1 MWSTVAYIILRNRI
15 LLWIIVGLAT
25 AFMGYQAQFT
35 QVSYKFSRILP
46 QEDTTHLIY
55 EDFKKTFG
63 EVANTVVIG
72 MSSDNL
78 FDPDVLNYWKQFSDS
93 LNTIDG
99 VEGIVSI
106 SQFYS
111 IAKDSSGMLEVKEIA
126 SDKPYNSISAAELEQ
141 QLKDLP
147 FYKDLLISRKG
158 NTTLMYVQ
166 LNTSMLYNKEII
178 RLLESIKT
186 TSYVF
191 EGLIGEEIHISGLPH
206 IRMANTTKLKR
217 EVYLFIF
224 LALLVTAA
232 LLFFFLKSF
241 RATLVSMV
249 VVIFGVIWTFGLIS
263 TLGYEITLL
272 SSIIPP
278 LVIVIGIPNCIFLIN
293 KYHQEYKHHG
303 NKVLALQRV
312 IIKIGNATLLT
323 NTTTALGFASFIL
336 TDSIILKEFGAVAC
350 INILVVFLLS
360 LIIIPIAY
368 TYMTDPKERH
378 FAHLDRKW
386 VSKMNGFLIHTVA
399 HRRPWVYTLSI
410 VILITGYFGIQQIKT
425 TGNLSDDFQHHDPV
439 YMDLKFL
446 EREFR
451 GVVPIEVVVRSKD
464 QGGMQKLGS
473 LKKIEAF
480 QRSLDSLPKLSRSI
494 AITDFAKFARQAFY
508 SGDPAFYSLVTSQDK
523 EWVYSSFPRGDGYSS
538 FLKSFID
545 SSGTRARISM
555 QVADIGTEEMRIL
568 QKNIADK
575 ADEFFD
581 SDRYDITITGASVLF
596 LNGTTYLIKNL
607 IVSLL
612 LAIAVI
618 SIIMAILF
626 RSLRM
631 VIISLIPNLIP
642 LVLTASIMGFA
653 GIPLKPSTILVFSI
667 AFGISVDDTIHFL
680 AKYRQELQRTKWN
693 MRASIVEAIRDT
705 SVSMFYTS
713 VVLFF
718 GFSIFLASEFGGTQ
732 ALGMLVS
739 ITLILAMF
747 SNLIILPTLL
757 MTLERLIT
765 EKTFSK
771 LLFPLMGKES
781 DPKDIEYSEEP
792 KKGS

>member
-1 MWSTVAYIILRNRI
+1 MWSTVARIILRNRI

-46 QEDTTHLIY
+46 QHDTTHIIY

-63 EVANTVVIG
+63 EVANTVVVG

-78 FDPDVLNYWKQFSDS
+78 FDPRILNHWKSFSDS
-93 LNTIDG
+93 LSAIKG
-99 VEGIVSI
+99 VESVVSI
-106 SQFYS
+106 TQFYS
-111 IAKDSSGMLEVKEIA
+111 ISKDSLGTLKLEEIT
-126 SDKPYNSISAAELEQ
+126 SNEPYNAVSAKNIEQ
-141 QLKDLP
+141 QIKDLP

-158 NTTLMYVQ
+158 NTTLLYVQ

-178 RLLESIKT
+178 RLVESIKKT
-186 TSYVF
+186 AKVY
-191 EGLIGEEIHISGLPH
+191 EGFIGEEIHISGLPH

-224 LALLVTAA
+224 LALLVTAT
-232 LLFFFLKSF
+232 LLLLFLKSF
-241 RATLVSMV
+241 RATMISMV
-249 VVIFGVIWTFGLIS
+249 VVIFGVIWSFGLIG
-263 TLGYEITLL
+263 TLGFEITIL

-336 TDSIILKEFGAVAC
+336 TDSIILKEFGLVAC

-368 TYMTDPKERH
+368 TYMSDPKERH

-399 HRRPWVYTLSI
+399 HRRPWVYAFSI
-410 VILITGYFGIQQIKT
+410 AILITGFFGIQKIKT

-451 GVVPIEVVVRSKD
+451 GVVPLEVVVRSND
-464 QGGMQKLGS
+464 QGGMEKLSS
-473 LKKIEAF
+473 LKKMEAF

-494 AITDFAKFARQAFY
+494 AITDLAKFARQAFY
-508 SGDPAFYSLVTSQDK
+508 SGDPAFYSLVTNQDK
-523 EWVYSSFPRGDGYSS
+523 EWVYSSLPHGKGYSS
-538 FLKSFID
+538 LLNSLID
-545 SSGTRARISM
+545 SSGTQARITM
-555 QVADIGTEEMRIL
+555 QVADIGTEEMRLL
-568 QKNIADK
+568 QKNISDK
-575 ADEFFD
+575 AEEFFD
-581 SDRYDITITGASVLF
+581 SERYDVTITGASVLF
-596 LNGTTYLIKNL
+596 LNGTTYIIKNL

-618 SIIMAILF
+618 SIIMALLF
-626 RSLRM
+626 RSFRM

-642 LVLTASIMGFA
+642 LILTASIMGFT

-693 MRASIVEAIRDT
+693 IRASVVEAIRDT

-739 ITLILAMF
+739 VTLILAMF

-781 DPKDIEYSEEP
+781 DADDIEDSEELN
-792 KKGS
+792 KN